1 MLKLT
6 YTESGFRLERLTLS
20 FDAWV
25 AQRVSLTLCAGQK
38 LYIEPSTASFL
49 LQARDPG
56 LFRLTEILG
65 QGHLP
70 FISLSPV
77 DEEFVEISLKGSWM
91 AESTDAHEGIFV
103 ATFSDQLEACLYR
116 LWKTPKAQAFFFA

>member
-6 YTESGFRLERLTLS
+6 YTESGFRLERLLLS
-20 FDAWV
+20 FEAWV
-25 AQRVSLTLCAGQK
+25 AQRVSLTLCAGQN
-38 LYIEPSTASFL
+38 LYLEPSSASFL
-49 LQARDPG
+49 LRSNDPG

-65 QGHLP
+65 QGHRP
-70 FISLSPV
+70 SISLSPV
-77 DEEFVEISLKGSWM
+77 DEEFVEVSLRGSWI

>member
-6 YTESGFRLERLTLS
+6 YTESGFRLERLMLS
-20 FDAWV
+20 FEAWV
-25 AQRVSLTLCAGQK
+25 TQRVSLTLCAGQK

-49 LQARDPG
+49 LRANDPG
-56 LFRLTEILG
+56 LFRLTEVLG
-65 QGHLP
+65 QGHRP
-70 FISLSPV
+70 SISLSPV
-77 DEEFVEISLKGSWM
+77 DEEFVEVSLKGSWI

-103 ATFSDQLEACLYR
+103 ATFSDQLEACIYR

>member
-6 YTESGFRLERLTLS
+6 YTESGFRLERLMLS
-20 FDAWV
+20 FEAWV

-49 LQARDPG
+49 LRADDPG
-56 LFRLTEILG
+56 FFRLTEILG
-65 QGHLP
+65 IDNLP

-77 DEEFVEISLKGSWM
+77 DEEFVEISLKGSWI
-91 AESTDAHEGIFV
+91 AESIDAHEGLFV
-103 ATFSDQLEACLYR
+103 TTFNDQLEACLYR